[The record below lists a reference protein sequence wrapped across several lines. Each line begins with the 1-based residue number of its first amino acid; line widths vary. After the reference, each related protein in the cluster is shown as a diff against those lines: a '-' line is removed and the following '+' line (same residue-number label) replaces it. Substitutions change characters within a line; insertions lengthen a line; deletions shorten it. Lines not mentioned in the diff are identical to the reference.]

1 MELESEE
8 PQYGWNDPMLMDLTP
23 QCELHHLLRTP
34 MMIQTP
40 CQDWRFLSTRY
51 PAKAQ
56 SGHVENAL
64 TLTGTVWLADTDAA
78 DAVLKISMMHVF
90 QRMCAAAA
98 IPVRGHLFHVK
109 LLDPLKH
116 VPWEGNLTIQVD
128 IMASMAKELNRK
140 R

>member
-1 MELESEE
+1 
-8 PQYGWNDPMLMDLTP
+8 
-23 QCELHHLLRTP
+23 
-34 MMIQTP
+34 MIQTP

-64 TLTGTVWLADTDAA
+64 TRTGAVWLADTDAA
-78 DAVLKISMMHVF
+78 DAVVKVSMMHVF
-90 QRMCAAAA
+90 QRMGTAAS
-98 IPVRGHLFHVK
+98 IPVRGHLFPVN

-116 VPWEGNLTIQVD
+116 VPWEANLTIQVD
-128 IMASMAKELNRK
+128 IMASMAQELNRK